1 MQVQEE
7 LSFEKTNPPS
17 PIFNIILSCLVSL
30 FATKVFVL
38 KYKIFRTAHYF
49 LSFLQAMQRILSHGF
64 TNRDIK
70 IQDLTP
76 NELSTIIND
85 AATSV
90 MSIVDTC
97 IKNFGR
103 DKVLY

>member
-1 MQVQEE
+1 
-7 LSFEKTNPPS
+7 
-17 PIFNIILSCLVSL
+17 
-30 FATKVFVL
+30 
-38 KYKIFRTAHYF
+38 
-49 LSFLQAMQRILSHGF
+49 MQRILSHGF

-70 IQDLTP
+70 IQDMTP